1 MHLNRTKQTEEE
13 NKPKKS
19 KRNRKLAMMKVRAGP
34 NVSVIKMNVFRE
46 NSILQIIKRE
56 PL

>member
-1 MHLNRTKQTEEE
+1 
-13 NKPKKS
+13 
-19 KRNRKLAMMKVRAGP
+19 MMKVRAGP

-56 PL
+56 VLFFFYLTVCFLQQKTH